1 MTAAFYKKYSNGY
14 LHFFTGQH
22 EPFDDAMLML
32 CYENRE
38 GESNDDSESEEV
50 LKTKYVPRQSHCKDI
65 SRLGREQRPQ
75 NEWKLLH
82 AYEREKNKS
91 LTEQLR
97 DIQHLVKAKEKE
109 QAAKQKKLE
118 EQLVI
123 EKANVKRERKKYLGK
138 ITFWQRQFNC
148 AHAAKSKVEKR
159 LAKIT
164 SKKNTDKT
172 IKRGIQDFLATT
184 KLTSAQQKMLM
195 NPDQK
200 WAKNSQ
206 EDICQALVLR
216 CLSSKTY
223 EALRKEKK
231 LYYPSRHTI
240 ERHLDGILHCK
251 PGYVHQ
257 LENGIIFFNF

>member
-1 MTAAFYKKYSNGY
+1 MIIFI
-14 LHFFTGQH
+14 FTGQH

-32 CYENRE
+32 CYEK
-38 GESNDDSESEEV
+38 GEESDNDSESNEV
-50 LKTKYVPRQSHCKDI
+50 LKTNYTPRQSHCKDI
-65 SRLGREQRPQ
+65 PRLGREQRPQ

-97 DIQHLVKAKEKE
+97 DKRHLVNAKEKE
-109 QAAKQKKLE
+109 QAAKLERLQKELD
-118 EQLVI
+118 I
-123 EKANVKRERKKYLGK
+123 EKANVKREKTKYVGK
-138 ITFWQRQFNC
+138 IIFWQRQFNC
-148 AHAAKSKVEKR
+148 AHAAKSKVERK
-159 LAKIT
+159 LSKIT

-172 IKRGIQDFLATT
+172 IKKGIKDFLATT

-257 LENGIIFFNF
+257 LENGLFHFQF